1 MAYPE
6 NSPFNQVTVS
16 SVGANLT
23 SGNNVAVRVPFRSK
37 LMKTAVCL
45 GSAAATANA
54 SVAVSYVNAGST
66 VAVSVLGS
74 SVVTVTQSNS
84 YAGQVF
90 ESTPTAEIILEEG
103 SGIMFAVTGSSTS
116 GGAVQYSAVLREA

>member
-1 MAYPE
+1 MAYPY
-6 NSPFNQVTVS
+6 NRPFNEVTVS

-23 SGNNVAVRVPFRSK
+23 SGNNAAVRVPFRSK
-37 LMKTAVCL
+37 LMKTAIGL
-45 GSAAATANA
+45 GSAAATADA
-54 SVAVSYVNAGST
+54 TVAVSYVAAGST

-103 SGIMFAVTGSSTS
+103 SGIIFAVTGSSTS
-116 GGAVQYSAVLREA
+116 GGAVQYSAVL